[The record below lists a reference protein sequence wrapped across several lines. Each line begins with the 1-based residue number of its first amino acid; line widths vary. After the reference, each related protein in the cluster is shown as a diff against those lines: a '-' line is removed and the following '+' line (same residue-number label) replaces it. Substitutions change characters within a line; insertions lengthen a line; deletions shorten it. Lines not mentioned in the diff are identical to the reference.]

1 MAEQM
6 RADPEK
12 ACTVEINERTTK
24 KQAKSLPGNERGR
37 IGHRERRGRESSS
50 SKKLVNLISEA

>member
-12 ACTVEINERTTK
+12 TFTVEIKERTTK
-24 KQAKSLPGNERGR
+24 KRAKSLPGTSE
-37 IGHRERRGRESSS
+37 EALDTVSAWEESSG
-50 SKKLVNLISEA
+50 SKKLVKLISEA